1 MRIGLLGPLEVRNDD
16 GAAVEITGARLRT
29 LLSALALEP
38 GRVVP
43 SGRLVD
49 AVWGTR
55 PPATANALQALV
67 SRLRRVGTRLD
78 STPSGYR
85 LPEATVDAARF
96 EELVTAARTG
106 PDEKRVVLLR
116 EALNLWRGP
125 ALGDVSDAQFFQGH
139 IARLNELRLSATEE
153 FAEAALRLGHG
164 AELVEELSKLLAE
177 HPLRERLAASLMLSL
192 QAAGRPAEALQVF
205 ARIRTALADELG
217 ADPAPELSAAHTKI
231 LCETVADENEART
244 NLRAGLT
251 SFVGR
256 NAEVTRVA
264 KLVGEYRLTT
274 LTGPGGA
281 GKTRL
286 ATETGRHLLAGRG
299 GVWFAEL
306 APVANGADVPQA
318 VLDALGLREQMYT
331 GSLASGTP
339 RERATRALRDRDA
352 VLVLDNCE
360 HVIEAAAQL
369 AEYLLGE
376 CPRLRILATSRE
388 PLALTGEA
396 LWPVEPLTLPAEGAT
411 PAEAM
416 SCASVRLLA
425 DRAAAVRP
433 GFSVDESTVDDV
445 VRICRALDGMPL
457 AVELAAARLRSMTV
471 SQLAAR
477 LDDRF
482 RLLTAGSRTAL
493 PRHRTLRA
501 VVDWSWDLLEPD
513 ERQLLRRLSVFS
525 GGATAEAAEAVCG
538 GTSELLSALVDKS
551 LLTVSD
557 DAEPRYR
564 MLETIKAYGL
574 EQLTAAGEREQLRQ
588 AHADWFASFAETG
601 DKYLRRAEQIEW
613 LARFAAEHGNLISA
627 VRGAIAAGE
636 ATTSLRLATSCAW
649 FWMLTGHKTEAQ
661 ELIEAALAL
670 SGEVDRELRAMGYAM
685 AALLLTI
692 GMSAE
697 TTADAFG
704 RKALELSRDS
714 KNSLLRSIIPVFTQT
729 GDHAIESTLDDL
741 LSDEDP
747 WLRAHARLHRARSQ
761 LNLWHDAAAQEAD
774 VREAVRLFR
783 LSGERW
789 GLSLALNSL
798 AEVVGRRGELE
809 EAVSCYEES
818 IQVVSEIGSVEDVL
832 FARGRQAHLFWQ
844 LGDESA
850 AAAAAAAAERDA
862 RSVPFPDVLA
872 FLAHTKAELAR
883 WRGDLSEARQELN
896 RAEALLRDASPH
908 PLFRAMIQHSHAYL
922 DAQSGDLTAARDR
935 RREALAL
942 AAESGEVLYLT
953 IVLVGVADHALRLG
967 RPITA
972 ADLLAAADRLRGGPH
987 LALPD
992 ATAAE
997 AAVQAQP
1004 SGRVDDPVAVAY
1016 DVLGAAPPGR
1026 GHSR

>member
-38 GRVVP
+38 GRVV
-43 SGRLVD
+43 SAGRLVD
-49 AVWGTR
+49 AVWGTS

-67 SRLRRVGTRLD
+67 SRLRRAGARLD

-96 EELVTAARTG
+96 EELVTAARTA

-116 EALNLWRGP
+116 EALRLWRGP

-139 IARLNELRLSATEE
+139 IARLNELRLTATEE
-153 FAEAALRLGHG
+153 YAEAVLRLGHG
-164 AELVEELSKLLAE
+164 ADLVGELSRLLAE
-177 HPLRERLAASLMLSL
+177 HPLRERLAAALMLSL

-217 ADPAPELSAAHTKI
+217 TDPARELSAAHTKI
-231 LCETVADENEART
+231 LRETMADQGEART

-286 ATETGRHLLAGRG
+286 ATETGRQLLTERG

-306 APVANGADVPQA
+306 APITDGADVPQA

-331 GSLASGTP
+331 GSLSSGTP
-339 RERATRALRDRDA
+339 RERAVRALRDRDA

-360 HVIEAAAQL
+360 HVIEAAAEL
-369 AEYLLGE
+369 AEHLLGE
-376 CPRLRILATSRE
+376 CPRLRVLATSRE
-388 PLALTGEA
+388 PLAVTGEA
-396 LWPVEPLTLPAEGAT
+396 LWPVEPLALPAEGAT
-411 PAEAM
+411 PVEAM
-416 SCASVRLLA
+416 SCSSVRLLA

-433 GFSVDESTVDDV
+433 GFTVDESTVDDV

-457 AVELAAARLRSMTV
+457 AVELAAARLRSLTV
-471 SQLAAR
+471 PQLAAR

-551 LLTVSD
+551 LLTVSED
-557 DAEPRYR
+557 DEPRYR

-574 EQLTAAGEREQLRQ
+574 EQLTVADEREELRQ
-588 AHADWFASFAETG
+588 AHAEWFASFAETG
-601 DKYLRRAEQIEW
+601 DKFLRRAEQIEW

-670 SGEVDRELRAMGYAM
+670 PGEADRELRAMGYAM
-685 AALLLTI
+685 AALLLTV
-692 GMSAE
+692 GMTDE
-697 TTADAFG
+697 TSADALG

-714 KNSLLRSIIPVFTQT
+714 KNSLLRFLVPVYAQT
-729 GDHAIESTLDDL
+729 GDNGVLMSALDEL

-747 WLRAHARLHRARSQ
+747 WLRAQTLLRRSRVV
-761 LNLWHDAAAQEAD
+761 LNVWHDAAAQEAD

-783 LSGERW
+783 QSGERW
-789 GLSLALNSL
+789 GMSLALNSL
-798 AEVVGRRGELE
+798 AEVLGRRGELE

-818 IQVVSEIGSVEDVL
+818 IRVISEIGSAEDIL

-844 LGDESA
+844 LGDEA
-850 AAAAAAAAERDA
+850 AAAAAVAAAERDA
-862 RSVPFPDVLA
+862 RTVSFPDSLA
-872 FLAHTKAELAR
+872 FLAQTKAELAR
-883 WRGDLSEARQELN
+883 WRGDPAEARRELN
-896 RAEALLRDASPH
+896 RAEALLSEVPPH
-908 PLFRAMIQHSHAYL
+908 PLFRAMLQHSHAYL
-922 DAQSGDLTAARDR
+922 DAEAGDLPSARDR
-935 RREALAL
+935 RREALAM
-942 AAESGEVLYLT
+942 AAEAGEAPYLAT
-953 IVLVGVADHALRLG
+953 VLVGVADHALRLD
-967 RPITA
+967 RPVAA
-972 ADLLAAADRLRGGPH
+972 ADLLAAAHTIRGGPD

-997 AAVQAQP
+997 AAVQAEP
-1004 SGRVDDPVAVAY
+1004 SGTADDPVALAY
-1016 DVLGAAPPGR
+1016 DVLT
-1026 GHSR
+1026 

>member
-16 GAAVEITGARLRT
+16 GAAVEIAGARLRT

-38 GRVVP
+38 GRVV
-43 SGRLVD
+43 SAGRLVD

-67 SRLRRVGTRLD
+67 SRLRRAGTRLD

-96 EELVTAARTG
+96 EELVTAARTA

-139 IARLNELRLSATEE
+139 IVRLNELRLSATEE
-153 FAEAALRLGHG
+153 FAEAVLRLGHG
-164 AELVEELSKLLAE
+164 ADLVEELSRLVAE
-177 HPLRERLAASLMLSL
+177 HPLRERLTAALMLSL

-205 ARIRTALADELG
+205 ARIRMALADELG
-217 ADPAPELSAAHTKI
+217 ADPAPELSAAHTRI
-231 LCETVADENEART
+231 LRETVADEDEART

-256 NAEVTRVA
+256 TTEVTRVA

-286 ATETGRHLLAGRG
+286 ATETGRHLLSERG

-306 APVANGADVPQA
+306 APLADGADVPQA
-318 VLDALGLREQMYT
+318 VLDALGLREQMYSGT
-331 GSLASGTP
+331 LAIGTP
-339 RERATRALRDRDA
+339 RERAARALRDRDA

-360 HVIEAAAQL
+360 HVIEAAAEL
-369 AEYLLGE
+369 AEHLLGE

-388 PLALTGEA
+388 PLAVTGEA
-396 LWPVEPLTLPAEGAT
+396 LWPVEPLTLPAENAT
-411 PAEAM
+411 SVEAM

-433 GFSVDESTVDDV
+433 GFTVDESTVDEV

-457 AVELAAARLRSMTV
+457 AVELAAARLRSLTV

-525 GGATAEAAEAVCG
+525 GGATADAAEAVCG

-551 LLTVSD
+551 LLTVSE

-574 EQLTAAGEREQLRQ
+574 EQLDLADERSELRQ
-588 AHADWFASFAETG
+588 AHAEWFARFAETG

-627 VRGAIAAGE
+627 ARGAIAARE
-636 ATTSLRLATSCAW
+636 ASTSLRLATSCAW

-670 SGEVDRELRAMGYAM
+670 PGDADRELRAMGYAM

-692 GMSAE
+692 GMSTE
-697 TTADAFG
+697 TSADELG

-714 KNSLLRSIIPVFTQT
+714 KNSLLRSIIPVFTRT
-729 GDHAIESTLDDL
+729 ADSGAVESTLDEL
-741 LSDEDP
+741 LADDDP

-761 LNLWHDAAAQEAD
+761 LNLRHDSAAQEAD

-783 LSGERW
+783 RCGERW
-789 GLSLALNSL
+789 GMSLALNSL
-798 AEVVGRRGELE
+798 ADVVARRGELE
-809 EAVSCYEES
+809 EAVACYEES
-818 IQVVSEIGSVEDVL
+818 IQVVSEIGSAEDVL

-844 LGDESA
+844 LGDEA
-850 AAAAAAAAERDA
+850 AAAAAVTAAERDA
-862 RSVPFPDVLA
+862 RSVPFPDSLA
-872 FLAHTKAELAR
+872 FLAQTKAELAR
-883 WRGDLSEARQELN
+883 WRGDPAEARSELN
-896 RAEALLRDASPH
+896 RAEALLSESEPH

-922 DAQSGDLTAARDR
+922 DAQTGDLPAARDR

-942 AAESGEVLYLT
+942 AAEAGEVLYLA
-953 IVLVGVADHALRLG
+953 IVLLGVADHALRVN
-967 RPITA
+967 RPVAA
-972 ADLLAAADRLRGGPH
+972 ADLLAAAHGLLGGPH

-992 ATAAE
+992 ATALE
-997 AAVQAQP
+997 AAVQAEP
-1004 SGRVDDPVAVAY
+1004 SGTVDDPIALAF
-1016 DVLGAAPPGR
+1016 DVL
-1026 GHSR
+1026 S

>member
-16 GAAVEITGARLRT
+16 GAAVEIAGARLRT

-38 GRVVP
+38 GRIVP
-43 SGRLVD
+43 AGRLVD

-67 SRLRRVGTRLD
+67 SRLRRIGTRLD

-85 LPEATVDAARF
+85 LPEATVDATRF
-96 EELVTAARTG
+96 EELVATARTL

-139 IARLNELRLSATEE
+139 IVRLNELRLSATEE
-153 FAEAALRLGHG
+153 YAEAVLRLGHG
-164 AELVEELSKLLAE
+164 ADLVEELSRLLAE
-177 HPLRERLAASLMLSL
+177 NPLRERLAAALMRSL

-205 ARIRTALADELG
+205 ARIRRALADELG
-217 ADPAPELSAAHTKI
+217 TDPAPELSAAHTKI
-231 LCETVADENEART
+231 LRETVANEDIART

-256 NAEVTRVA
+256 NSEVARVA

-286 ATETGRHLLAGRG
+286 ATETGRQLLTGRS

-306 APVANGADVPQA
+306 APVTSGADVPQA
-318 VLDALGLREQMYT
+318 VLDALRQREQRYR
-331 GSLASGTP
+331 GSLANSSP
-339 RERATRALRDRDA
+339 RERAARALRDRDA

-360 HVIEAAAQL
+360 HVIEAAAEL

-388 PLALTGEA
+388 PLAVTGEA

-411 PAEAM
+411 AVEAR

-433 GFSVDESTVDDV
+433 GFAVDESTVDDV

-457 AVELAAARLRSMTV
+457 AVELAAARLRSLSI

-501 VVDWSWDLLEPD
+501 VVDWSWDLLEPG

-525 GGATAEAAEAVCG
+525 GGATAAAAEAVCG

-551 LLTVSD
+551 LLTVSA

-574 EQLTAAGEREQLRQ
+574 EQLTLAGEREELRQ
-588 AHADWFASFAETG
+588 AHAEWFASFAETG

-627 VRGAIAAGE
+627 IRGAIAAGE
-636 ATTSLRLATSCAW
+636 AATALRLATSCAW

-670 SGEVDRELRAMGYAM
+670 PGETDRELRAMGYAM
-685 AALLLTI
+685 AALLLTV
-692 GMSAE
+692 GMTDESSA
-697 TTADAFG
+697 DG
-704 RKALELSRDS
+704 LSRRALELSRGS
-714 KNSLLRSIIPVFTQT
+714 ENSLLRCIIPVLTQT
-729 GDHAIESTLDDL
+729 DASAGESALAEL

-747 WLRAHARLHRARSQ
+747 WLRAHARLHRARTQ
-761 LNLWHDAAAQEAD
+761 LNLRHDSAAQEAD
-774 VREAVRLFR
+774 IREAVRLFR

-789 GLSLALNSL
+789 GISLALNSL

-818 IQVVSEIGSVEDVL
+818 IEVVSELGSAEEVL
-832 FARGRQAHLFWQ
+832 FARGRQAQLFWQ
-844 LGDESA
+844 LGDEA
-850 AAAAAAAAERDA
+850 AAASAIAAADREA
-862 RSVPFPDVLA
+862 RSISYPDPLA
-872 FLAHTKAELAR
+872 LLAQTKADLAR
-883 WRGDLSEARQELN
+883 WRGDLAEARLELN
-896 RAEALLRDASPH
+896 RAEALLSEVSPH
-908 PLFRAMIQHSHAYL
+908 PLFRAILQHSHAYL
-922 DAQSGDLTAARDR
+922 DAQTGDLAAARDR

-942 AAESGEVLYLT
+942 AAEAGEALYLS
-953 IVLVGVADHALRLG
+953 IVLVGIADHALCVG
-967 RPITA
+967 RPVAA
-972 ADLLAAADRLRGGPH
+972 ADLLAAGDRLRGGPH

-992 ATAAE
+992 ATAAV

-1004 SGRVDDPVAVAY
+1004 SGTVDDPVALAY
-1016 DVLGAAPPGR
+1016 DVLG
-1026 GHSR
+1026 